1 MGELILQGVFGSL
14 LLEGEDGGWMQ
25 LLVFVV
31 VGVLYA
37 LGGIIKAKKRKGAVE
52 EEEDQSAGEQA
63 PPEPQRE
70 PLRAIG
76 RPQQPQASTLRRKSV
91 LQTFVEEI
99 TRAAQ
104 LDAQP
109 PQPQKLAPPLRPS
122 RIETKI
128 AEFPKKPTGDAI
140 AASQPKPLALELE
153 AKQQAQADDLPLIA
167 PELGGPDDLARAILH
182 YEILGKPVSL
192 RDPAEHPR

>member
-1 MGELILQGVFGSL
+1 MGELILQGVSGNL

-37 LGGIIKAKKRKGAVE
+37 LGGIIKARKRKAGVA
-52 EEEDQSAGEQA
+52 EEDDSPGEPA
-63 PPEPQRE
+63 PPAPQTQ

-76 RPQQPQASTLRRKSV
+76 WPKQPQGSTVPRKSV
-91 LQTFVEEI
+91 LEAFLEEI
-99 TRAAQ
+99 TRAARGQ
-104 LDAQP
+104 VQA
-109 PQPQKLAPPLRPS
+109 PQPQKPPPPARTS
-122 RIETKI
+122 RIETEI
-128 AEFPKKPTGDAI
+128 AELPKKPTRDAI
-140 AASQPKPLALELE
+140 TASQPKRLAVE
-153 AKQQAQADDLPLIA
+153 AKQQAQADDLPLIS
-167 PELGGPDDLARAILH
+167 PELGGPDDLTRAILD

>member
-1 MGELILQGVFGSL
+1 MIDSVLQGVFGSL

-37 LGGIIKAKKRKGAVE
+37 LGGIIKARKRKGGVAA
-52 EEEDQSAGEQA
+52 EDESPDEPAS
-63 PPEPQRE
+63 PEPQRE

-76 RPQQPQASTLRRKSV
+76 RPKQPQGSTVPRKSV

-104 LDAQP
+104 LEVQAP
-109 PQPQKLAPPLRPS
+109 RPQKPPPVARTP
-122 RIETKI
+122 RMETQVV
-128 AEFPKKPTGDAI
+128 ELPRKPRGEVI
-140 AASQPKPLALELE
+140 AAIQPKPLAVE
-153 AKQQAQADDLPLIA
+153 AKQEAQAGYLPVIT
-167 PELGGPDDLARAILH
+167 PELASTDDLARAVLD
-182 YEILGKPVSL
+182 YEIFGKPLSL
-192 RDPAEHPR
+192 RDPAEDIG

>member
-1 MGELILQGVFGSL
+1 MGELILQAVSGNL

-37 LGGIIKAKKRKGAVE
+37 LGGIIKARKRKGGVE
-52 EEEDQSAGEQA
+52 EEDESPGEPA
-63 PPEPQRE
+63 SPEPQRE

-76 RPQQPQASTLRRKSV
+76 WPKQPQGSTVPRKSV

-104 LDAQP
+104 VEVQAP
-109 PQPQKLAPPLRPS
+109 RPQKPPPVARTP
-122 RIETKI
+122 RIETQVLV
-128 AEFPKKPTGDAI
+128 ELPKKRTGEAI
-140 AASQPKPLALELE
+140 AAIQPKRLAVE
-153 AKQQAQADDLPLIA
+153 AKEQAQADDLQVIA
-167 PELGGPDDLARAILH
+167 PELASTDDLARAVLD
-182 YEILGKPVSL
+182 YEIFGKPVSL
-192 RDPAEHPR
+192 RDPAQDIG

>member
-1 MGELILQGVFGSL
+1 MIDSVLHGVFGSL

-37 LGGIIKAKKRKGAVE
+37 LGGIIKSRKRKGGVA
-52 EEEDQSAGEQA
+52 EEDESPGEPA

-76 RPQQPQASTLRRKSV
+76 RPKQPQGSTVPRKSV

-104 LDAQP
+104 LDVQAP
-109 PQPQKLAPPLRPS
+109 RPQKPPPARTP
-122 RIETKI
+122 RIETQVV
-128 AEFPKKPTGDAI
+128 EPPRKPTGEAI
-140 AASQPKPLALELE
+140 AAIQPKRLAVE
-153 AKQQAQADDLPLIA
+153 AKEQAQADELQVIA
-167 PELGGPDDLARAILH
+167 PELGSTDDLARAVLD
-182 YEILGKPVSL
+182 YEIFGKPVSL
-192 RDPAEHPR
+192 RDPAEDIG

>member
-14 LLEGEDGGWMQ
+14 LLEGEDSGWMQ

-31 VGVLYA
+31 VGVFYA
-37 LGGIIKAKKRKGAVE
+37 LGGIIKARKRKGGVE
-52 EEEDQSAGEQA
+52 EEDESPGEPA

-76 RPQQPQASTLRRKSV
+76 RPRQPQGSTVPRKSV

-104 LDAQP
+104 VQVQP
-109 PQPQKLAPPLRPS
+109 PQPQKPPPAARTP
-122 RIETKI
+122 RIETE
-128 AEFPKKPTGDAI
+128 AVEPRKKPAGDAS
-140 AASQPKPLALELE
+140 AASQRKPLAVE
-153 AKQQAQADDLPLIA
+153 AKQEPAAARPLAIT
-167 PELGGPDDLARAILH
+167 PELATTDDLARAVLA
-182 YEILGKPVSL
+182 YEILGKPLSL
-192 RDPAEHPR
+192 RDAAEDIG

>member
-1 MGELILQGVFGSL
+1 MVDSVLQGVFGRL
-14 LLEGEDGGWMQ
+14 LLEGEDSGWMQ

-31 VGVLYA
+31 VGVFYV
-37 LGGIIKAKKRKGAVE
+37 LGGIIKARKRKGRI
-52 EEEDQSAGEQA
+52 EEEDESPGEPV

-70 PLRAIG
+70 PLWAIG
-76 RPQQPQASTLRRKSV
+76 RPKQPHGSTVPRKSV

-104 LDAQP
+104 LDVQAPRPQQP
-109 PQPQKLAPPLRPS
+109 PPPARTP
-122 RIETKI
+122 RIETEI
-128 AEFPKKPTGDAI
+128 LELPKKPTRDAI
-140 AASQPKPLALELE
+140 TAIQPKPLAIE
-153 AKQQAQADDLPLIA
+153 AKQQAKADDLLVIA
-167 PELGGPDDLARAILH
+167 PELTGPDDLTRAILD

>member
-1 MGELILQGVFGSL
+1 MIDSVLQGVFGSL

-37 LGGIIKAKKRKGAVE
+37 LGGIIKARKRKGGVA
-52 EEEDQSAGEQA
+52 EEDESPGEPA
-63 PPEPQRE
+63 SPEPQRE

-76 RPQQPQASTLRRKSV
+76 RPKQQQAGAARRKSV

-104 LDAQP
+104 LEVQA
-109 PQPQKLAPPLRPS
+109 PQPQKPPPASRTP
-122 RIETKI
+122 RIETEI
-128 AEFPKKPTGDAI
+128 LQLPKKRTGEAL
-140 AASQPKPLALELE
+140 AATQPKRLAVE
-153 AKQQAQADDLPLIA
+153 AKEQAQADDLQVIA
-167 PELGGPDDLARAILH
+167 PELASTDDLARAVLD
-182 YEILGKPVSL
+182 YEIFGKPVSL
-192 RDPAEHPR
+192 RDPAEDIG